1 MDSKLLCSKRLGADR
16 EAETITNYS
25 YSSKSLIN
33 ELASG
38 YSFIAKDVQKLFKQI
53 IKDRSAG
60 RSPLPPLSSRTV
72 GRSVGPPPLPT
83 RRPMPETRKP
93 GDPGDPR
100 TRRFSQ
106 KCAQARD
113 VHWGKPF
120 FLTPAGCFV
129 GMGEKDKPCFFFVF
143 SSRCRPA
150 SRTAKSSLIIPRGQG
165 PDETDVA

>member
-1 MDSKLLCSKRLGADR
+1 MSFLFLRSVGR
-16 EAETITNYS
+16 
-25 YSSKSLIN
+25 SLRSVPPVGRSVGP
-33 ELASG
+33 SG
-38 YSFIAKDVQKLFKQI
+38 RSVG
-53 IKDRSAG
+53 RSAG

-72 GRSVGPPPLPT
+72 DRSVGPPPLPT

-120 FLTPAGCFV
+120 FLTPAECFV

-150 SRTAKSSLIIPRGQG
+150 SRTAKSSLITPPPADRAPMKPMLLNLCPSIHNHSRRF
-165 PDETDVA
+165 